1 MLWASGMDPL
11 GCGDLLDLCC
21 DPVRRR
27 WFLLVRAMEHLSLED
42 AVTLAERIEAFLSAG
57 PSEPPVECGAP
68 TPQSE
73 QEVIAPS
80 APAAP
85 LVTSPVASARAQ
97 DDKVPPTP
105 LADRVELLSRL
116 AEGASDADIIAEFG
130 LTKRQIVGLRLQMG
144 HMTGDGA
151 SAEEVV
157 RFLRQQ
163 GDVVT
168 GQAQDG
174 FLVNGRLR
182 LTYDDL
188 VGRANHIRARHGKM
202 LFTADR
208 RNSDE
213 IVANRER
220 SIRTRPPVSP
230 RDR

>member
-1 MLWASGMDPL
+1 MDPL
-11 GCGDLLDLCC
+11 RCGDLLDLCG

-27 WFLLVRAMEHLSLED
+27 WFLLVRAMEHLPLED
-42 AVTLAERIEAFLSAG
+42 AATLAERIEAFLSAG
-57 PSEPPVECGAP
+57 RSEPPVKRGAP
-68 TPQSE
+68 TSRSE

-85 LVTSPVASARAQ
+85 PVTSPVASARAQ
-97 DDKVPPTP
+97 DDNVPPPP
-105 LADRVELLSRL
+105 LADKPELLSRL

-130 LTKRQIVGLRLQMG
+130 LTKRQLVGFRLQMG
-144 HMTGDGA
+144 NITGDRA

-168 GQAQDG
+168 GQARDG
-174 FLVNGRLR
+174 FLVNGRFR

-188 VGRANHIRARHGKM
+188 VERANRIRARHGKK

-220 SIRTRPPVSP
+220 SIRKRPPVSP
-230 RDR
+230 GDR

>member
-1 MLWASGMDPL
+1 MDPL

-130 LTKRQIVGLRLQMG
+130 LTKRHMVGLRLRMG

-174 FLVNGRLR
+174 FLVNGRFR

-188 VGRANHIRARHGKM
+188 VGRANRIRARHGKM

>member
-27 WFLLVRAMEHLSLED
+27 WFLLVRAMEHLPLED

-57 PSEPPVECGAP
+57 RSEPPVEGAP
-68 TPQSE
+68 TPQTE
-73 QEVIAPS
+73 KELIAPS

-174 FLVNGRLR
+174 FLVNGRFR

-188 VGRANHIRARHGKM
+188 VGRANRIRARHGKM